1 MATFRMSNCDLVTFR
16 MSNGNLQDD
25 NLDHLLCCDFSH
37 SLTNPM
43 PATRKRYPLGLIHH
57 LQRLRLDDTV
67 GANTA
72 PFAVL
77 IVDSCHLASLV

>member
-43 PATRKRYPLGLIHH
+43 PATRKRYPLSVSATISNALGLDGHSLAQIPHP
-57 LQRLRLDDTV
+57 LQCL
-67 GANTA
+67 
-72 PFAVL
+72 
-77 IVDSCHLASLV
+77 